1 MNIENSVKE
10 RFLRYVKIDT
20 QSDDSSQTNP
30 STQKQFVLAN
40 ILVEELHKLGILNA
54 KVNEKC
60 YVTAT
65 LEANTNQKL
74 PAIGFIAHLDTS
86 PDMSGENVCPQIV
99 ENYDGGNIILDQE
112 NEVVLSPTDFPELLL
127 YVNQAIITTNGKTLL
142 GADDKAGVAE
152 IMTVLEVLCNNSS
165 IKHGKICIC
174 FTPDEE
180 IGQGADFFDVAAFGA
195 DYAYTLDGGRLG
207 ELEYENFNAA
217 QAQISVQGRNV
228 HPGTALST
236 MVNAI
241 EIAMEFHNL
250 LPIIQKPQFTTAYEG
265 FFHLHTFN
273 GTVENAEIHYII
285 RDHDMNLFETKK
297 HFITEAVAF
306 INKKY
311 GKNLVKADIKNQYF
325 NMKEKIE
332 DVFFI
337 VENAKKAMQ
346 MANVEPIIQPIRGGT
361 DGARLSFM
369 GLPTPNIF
377 TGGHNYHGKYEFIP
391 IPSMVK
397 AVEVVLNIIKIV
409 QLT

>member
-1 MNIENSVKE
+1 
-10 RFLRYVKIDT
+10 
-20 QSDDSSQTNP
+20 
-30 STQKQFVLAN
+30 
-40 ILVEELHKLGILNA
+40 
-54 KVNEKC
+54 
-60 YVTAT
+60 
-65 LEANTNQKL
+65 
-74 PAIGFIAHLDTS
+74 
-86 PDMSGENVCPQIV
+86 
-99 ENYDGGNIILDQE
+99 
-112 NEVVLSPTDFPELLL
+112 
-127 YVNQAIITTNGKTLL
+127 
-142 GADDKAGVAE
+142 
-152 IMTVLEVLCNNSS
+152 
-165 IKHGKICIC
+165 
-174 FTPDEE
+174 
-180 IGQGADFFDVAAFGA
+180 
-195 DYAYTLDGGRLG
+195 
-207 ELEYENFNAA
+207 
-217 QAQISVQGRNV
+217 
-228 HPGTALST
+228 
-236 MVNAI
+236 
-241 EIAMEFHNL
+241 
-250 LPIIQKPQFTTAYEG
+250 
-265 FFHLHTFN
+265 
-273 GTVENAEIHYII
+273 
-285 RDHDMNLFETKK
+285 MNLFETKK